1 MTGAEES
8 LLLVERNGR
17 KKSIKG
23 SNLNLLTQDDI
34 LLINRDGKVQKIRFS
49 SSSTYNAIQDTDLFA
64 CWKDDVNY
72 HMTGVTFKKLLGK
85 GPEIEYFRHTLGS
98 PYTLCLGY
106 THRYNLQWKV
116 LGDTTCVIKAQ
127 NGNVL
132 STAQSGDLVIT
143 VDSLGT
149 SEFTMEAKGSNGVVE
164 TRKISA
170 TTVCALPTNSL
181 SGPSSSTYG
190 TSYKLNYTQSGHT
203 TGDLAGT
210 TVRDSSGSKTFT
222 RYPTKEITYC
232 STLESYNCCGS
243 TRATH
248 CVKVPGFSISPISF
262 SGVPSNPKKK
272 DQFTVTPS
280 HNTNSGK
287 TNNVAYK
294 WELEAGI
301 DSGFANFNGNAA
313 GKPGLFEST
322 DRTPLIYCINNTHNK
337 KGDAVTNPP
346 GKLPDGVKL
355 KLTVKNKD
363 NNESSSTYVYFKIY
377 PQF

>member
-72 HMTGVTFKKLLGK
+72 HMTGVTFKDLLGK
-85 GPEIEYFRHTLGS
+85 GPEIEYFRHTLDS
-98 PYTLCLGY
+98 PYTLCPGSSE
-106 THRYNLQWKV
+106 RYSLQWKV
-116 LGDTTCVIKAQ
+116 LGDTTCVIKSP
-127 NGNVL
+127 NGSVF
-132 STAQSGDLVIT
+132 SYAKSGNIGVSVT
-143 VDSLGT
+143 ELGT
-149 SEFTMEAKGSNGVVE
+149 FEYTMEATGSNGVVE
-164 TRKISA
+164 IRKISF
-170 TTVCALPTNSL
+170 TTRCLNPTNTL

-190 TSYKLNYTQSGHT
+190 TSYTLNYTQSNHSR
-203 TGDLAGT
+203 GDLAGSS
-210 TVRDSSGSKTFT
+210 VYDSSGSKTFT

-243 TRATH
+243 VRSTH
-248 CVKVPGFSISPISF
+248 CVKVPGFSVAPVSL
-262 SGVPSNPKKK
+262 SGVPSQPKKK
-272 DQFTVTPS
+272 EQFTVTPS
-280 HNTNSGK
+280 YGNSSK
-287 TNNVAYK
+287 LKNVEYK
-294 WELEAGI
+294 WELESGI

-313 GKPGLFEST
+313 GRPGQFTSDE
-322 DRTPLIYCINNTHNK
+322 RTPLIYVINNTHSKN
-337 KGDAVTNPP
+337 GNAVSQPP

-363 NNESSSTYVYFKIY
+363 NNEESSTYVYFKTY
-377 PQF
+377 PM